1 MPDASFLHWP
11 FFAEHHRRFA
21 AGLRDFAAAE
31 VHGLVDHL
39 GLALANLVNLY
50 NPQQVVVAGW
60 FGDRIAGEFLGDL
73 RAAVRRYSLPQPG
86 AEVVVERSTLGP
98 EIAALG
104 AATLPL
110 DRFIEHGWSL

>member
-1 MPDASFLHWP
+1 MRIVLMPGCLALLPECAS
-11 FFAEHHRRFA
+11 
-21 AGLRDFAAAE
+21 LRD
-31 VHGLVDHL
+31 
-39 GLALANLVNLY
+39 
-50 NPQQVVVAGW
+50 PVA
-60 FGDRIAGEFLGDL
+60 DL

-110 DRFIEHGWSL
+110 DHFIEHGWSL